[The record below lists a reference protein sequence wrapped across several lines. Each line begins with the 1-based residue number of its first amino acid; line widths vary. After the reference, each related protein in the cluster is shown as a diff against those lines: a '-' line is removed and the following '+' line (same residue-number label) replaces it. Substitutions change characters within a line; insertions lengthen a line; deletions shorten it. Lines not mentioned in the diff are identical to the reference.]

1 VPASTG
7 SRRPDRQPEEITQTM
22 VDTVGNRPAEATAH
36 AGHGG
41 PGRTRP
47 GRAPGPSALGGFIRR
62 HRLAPYLLLLP
73 ALAAIGLALIW
84 PTLQVGLYS
93 LQNVGEAQIV
103 GTLPAK
109 WVGFSNFSTTLSDP
123 EFWLSLRTT
132 VIFAAVLVTLT
143 MLTGTLIGLLLHRL
157 GKRMA
162 AFVSGAALL
171 AWATPAVSASV
182 IFVWFFSSDGG
193 IVNWALAK
201 LPHWLGGGPHWA
213 QFNWATNGALPAYA
227 IATILVV
234 WQSFPFIAVTVLAGL
249 KSIPVELYESARVD
263 GAGAW
268 QGFRKITYPM
278 LKPIFLILMLLS
290 IIWDFNVFTQT
301 YIITGALGNRDEY
314 NLALYSYSQAFQV
327 PPEVG
332 LGSALALILTVILLI
347 ITVGYVRANIKQGAL
362 A

>member
-1 VPASTG
+1 
-7 SRRPDRQPEEITQTM
+7 M
-22 VDTVGNRPAEATAH
+22 VDTVGKRPAGTAGTARRGAT
-36 AGHGG
+36 
-41 PGRTRP
+41 
-47 GRAPGPSALGGFIRR
+47 GRATPSGVPGQSAVSDFIRR
-62 HRLAPYLLLLP
+62 HRVAPYLLLLP

-84 PTLQVGLYS
+84 PTLQIGLYS
-93 LQNVGEAQIV
+93 LQNFGEPQIL
-103 GTLPAK
+103 GTQPAK
-109 WVGFSNFSTTLSDP
+109 WIGFSNFTTTLSDP

-132 VIFAAVLVTLT
+132 VIFAAVLVALT
-143 MLTGTLIGLLLHRL
+143 MIVGTLVGLLLNRL
-157 GKRMA
+157 GRRMA

-182 IFVWFFSSDGG
+182 IFVWFFSPDGG

-201 LPHWLGGGPHWA
+201 LPHWLGGGQQWA
-213 QFNWATNGALPAYA
+213 QFNWATNGPLPAYTV
-227 IATILVV
+227 ATLLVV

-249 KSIPVELYESARVD
+249 KSIPAELYESARVD

-268 QGFRKITYPM
+268 QGFRRITYPM
-278 LKPIFLILMLLS
+278 LKPIFLILALLS

-314 NLALYSYSQAFQV
+314 NLALYSYSQAFQL
-327 PPEVG
+327 PPQVG

>member
-1 VPASTG
+1 MN
-7 SRRPDRQPEEITQTM
+7 E
-22 VDTVGNRPAEATAH
+22 VDTVGKRPAGTAGT
-36 AGHGG
+36 ASRG
-41 PGRTRP
+41 TA
-47 GRAPGPSALGGFIRR
+47 GRATPTGVPGPAAVSDFIRR
-62 HRLAPYLLLLP
+62 HRVAPYLLVLP

-84 PTLQVGLYS
+84 PTLQIGLYS
-93 LQNVGEAQIV
+93 LQDFGEPQIL
-103 GTLPAK
+103 GSLPAK
-109 WVGFSNFSTTLSDP
+109 WVGFSNFTTTLSDP
-123 EFWLSLRTT
+123 EFWLSVRTT

-143 MLTGTLIGLLLHRL
+143 MIVGTLVGLLLNRL
-157 GKRMA
+157 GRRMA

-182 IFVWFFSSDGG
+182 IFVWFFSPDGG

-201 LPHWLGGGPHWA
+201 LPHWLGGGAHWA
-213 QFNWATNGALPAYA
+213 QFNWATNGALPAYTV
-227 IATILVV
+227 ATLLVV

-249 KSIPVELYESARVD
+249 KSIPAELYESARVD

-268 QGFRKITYPM
+268 QGFRRITYPM
-278 LKPIFLILMLLS
+278 LKPIFLILALLS

-314 NLALYSYSQAFQV
+314 NLALYSYSQAFQL
-327 PPEVG
+327 PPAVG

>member
-1 VPASTG
+1 
-7 SRRPDRQPEEITQTM
+7 M
-22 VDTVGNRPAEATAH
+22 VDTVGDRQAANAAGTRRTGIRRTGPQRPA
-36 AGHGG
+36 GQ
-41 PGRTRP
+41 
-47 GRAPGPSALGGFIRR
+47 SALGAFMRR

-73 ALAAIGLALIW
+73 SLAAIGLALIW
-84 PTLQVGLYS
+84 PTLQIALYS
-93 LQNVGEAQIV
+93 LQNFGEPQIV
-103 GTLPAK
+103 GTEPAK
-109 WVGFSNFSTTLSDP
+109 WVGFSNFTTTLADP

-132 VIFAAVLVTLT
+132 VMFAAVLVTLT
-143 MLTGTLIGLLLHRL
+143 MITGTLVGLLLNRL

-182 IFVWFFSSDGG
+182 IFVWFFSPDGG
-193 IVNWALAK
+193 IVNWALEK
-201 LPHWLGGGPHWA
+201 LPHWLGGGQQWA
-213 QFNWATNGALPAYA
+213 QFNWATNGALPAYT

-249 KSIPVELYESARVD
+249 KSIPTELYESARVD

-278 LKPIFLILMLLS
+278 LKPIFLILGLLS

-314 NLALYSYSQAFQV
+314 NLALYSYSQAFQL
-327 PPEVG
+327 PPAVG

-347 ITVGYVRANIKQGAL
+347 ITIGYVRANIKQGAV

>member
-1 VPASTG
+1 MA
-7 SRRPDRQPEEITQTM
+7 RPV
-22 VDTVGNRPAEATAH
+22 VDTVAQQQ
-36 AGHGG
+36 AGA
-41 PGRTRP
+41 PRLRRTMR
-47 GRAPGPSALGGFIRR
+47 GRAGPQRSGGQPVAGAFLRR

-73 ALAAIGLALIW
+73 SLAAIGLALIW
-84 PTLQVGLYS
+84 PTLQMGLYS
-93 LQNVGEAQIV
+93 LQDFGEAQIV

-109 WVGFSNFSTTLSDP
+109 WVGFSNFAATLADP

-132 VIFAAVLVTLT
+132 VIFAAVVVTLT
-143 MLTGTLIGLLLHRL
+143 MITGTLVGLLLHRL
-157 GKRMA
+157 GRRMA

-182 IFVWFFSSDGG
+182 IFVWFFSADGG
-193 IVNWALAK
+193 IVNWALEK
-201 LPHWLGGGPHWA
+201 LPSWLGGGQHWA
-213 QFNWATNGALPAYA
+213 QFNWATNGALPAYTV
-227 IATILVV
+227 ATLLVV

-249 KSIPVELYESARVD
+249 KSIPAELYESARVD

-268 QGFRKITYPM
+268 QSFRKITYPM
-278 LKPIFLILMLLS
+278 LKPIFLILVLLS

-327 PPEVG
+327 PPQVG
-332 LGSALALILTVILLI
+332 LGSALALILTVILLV